1 MTKLTDIIRQTAQLS
16 ANSGGTVDLSPHLST
31 VAISW
36 GDGCECFMQ
45 GQEADEFNDRVRA
58 LWEESGDTTMEDCA
72 LCEAWPYIESLE
84 CEA

>member
-1 MTKLTDIIRQTAQLS
+1 MAKLTDIIRQTAQLS
-16 ANSGGTVDLSPHLST
+16 TNSGGSVDMRPHLST

-58 LWEESGDTTMEDCA
+58 LWEKSGDTTMEDCA
-72 LCEAWPYIESLE
+72 LCEAWPYIENLE